1 MSITT
6 RAGVGLLG
14 AAVLGAGLLLPAAP
28 AAAVAV
34 TESTTPT
41 IVATALAPSYVVV
54 GKTATYKYRG
64 GERVTIRFKNLP
76 KNQTILL
83 TVCRAGTNLARGGEA
98 IGDCAP
104 FAGPSSEFARSN
116 SLGAGSGSV
125 TIPRK
130 GKLGATNFRRWTCGI
145 TTRQLCVL
153 VVSDL
158 SAKRYVKKTIYY
170 RY

>member
-6 RAGVGLLG
+6 RAGTGLLTAVALG
-14 AAVLGAGLLLPAAP
+14 AALLLPVGPAP
-28 AAAVAV
+28 AMAVGGSSAPAV
-34 TESTTPT
+34 
-41 IVATALAPSYVVV
+41 VATALPPSYVVV
-54 GKTATYKYRG
+54 GKAATYKYRG
-64 GERVTIRFKNLP
+64 GERVTIRFKNMP

-130 GKLGATNFRRWTCGI
+130 GKLGATNFPRWTCGV

-158 SAKRYVKKTIYY
+158 SAKRYVKKTLYY